1 MDAYIQGTRSN
12 MLAPGIIFPAGT
24 AIGAADVQFII
35 ETDALDFMS
44 IHLTTA
50 AGGSAV
56 AAVKVYL
63 SDCYIPSPSNEQD
76 ESSAL
81 NPGNWVEITSECVG
95 IVAITGASAI
105 SQLII
110 PQRTGTAGRIK
121 ATWLR
126 VIIVHTSGTGTVTG
140 WYHGSRV

>member
-1 MDAYIQGTRSN
+1 MDAYVQGTRSN
-12 MLAPGIIFPAGT
+12 LLAGGIIFPAGT
-24 AIGAADVQFII
+24 AIGAADVQYVIS
-35 ETDALDFMS
+35 TDCLDFMS
-44 IHLTTA
+44 IHLATA

-63 SDCYIPSPSNEQD
+63 SDSYIPNPSNEQD
-76 ESSAL
+76 ESLAL
-81 NPGNWVEITSECVG
+81 NAGNWVEITSECVG

-105 SQLII
+105 NQLII

-126 VIIVHTSGTGTVTG
+126 IIVVHTSGAGTISG